1 MRVLRFLAII
11 AFVCG
16 YTGLAAATPVDFHM
30 SVLDPPPFNVQPI
43 FSTPFPI
50 SFIECSQGELPDG
63 MTASGCF
70 AGVNR
75 TGVDWNNLQ
84 ITFADN
90 NVLAGQSPNCD
101 LTGTHNIF
109 SDTDCSLVG
118 STYLLSFGDGVL
130 SNNEYFIIT
139 EDGVD
144 PPEGFG
150 IGTGTV
156 NSTAMTPE
164 PAPVLL
170 LSTGIILFG
179 LWFYGG
185 RRRMASSSLL
195 S

>member
-1 MRVLRFLAII
+1 MRVLRFLVVVAI
-11 AFVCG
+11 VCG
-16 YTGLAAATPVDFHM
+16 YTGLAGAAPVDFHM
-30 SVLDPPPFNVQPI
+30 SVLDPPPFDTVPI
-43 FSTPFPI
+43 LSTPFPI
-50 SFIECSQGELPDG
+50 SFTECGLGELPDG

-75 TGVDWNNLQ
+75 TGMDWNNLQ
-84 ITFADN
+84 ITLADN
-90 NVLAGQSPNCD
+90 NVLAGQTPNCD

-109 SDTDCSLVG
+109 SDTNCSLVG
-118 STYLLSFGDGVL
+118 SSYLLSFGDGVL
-130 SNNEYFIIT
+130 SNNDFFFIT

-170 LSTGIILFG
+170 ASTGIILFG
-179 LWFYGG
+179 LLFYGE
-185 RRRMASSSLL
+185 RRRAVSSSLL